1 MKAQRKGGGNKA
13 SHVTL
18 QMVAERVGLTKGT
31 CSAVLNKSAASR
43 SVPLHTQERILAAA
57 RELKYIPS
65 FYARNLRVKRTYMIG
80 VVAEEIG
87 DPYGSLVI
95 SGIERYLRQ
104 KNFFYL
110 TVAHRHDPKLLETYS
125 NILIERG
132 VEGLITVDT
141 SINRALPLP
150 TVAIAGHRRVEGVTN
165 VVLDHR
171 RAARLALNHLT
182 ELGHKEIAFLKGSR
196 VSSDSEDRWKA
207 VCEIAQELCI
217 HMRKE
222 LIIQLEGDDPTPR
235 LGYPFAKKLLARGR
249 PFTALFAYND
259 ISAIGSIQAFQEA
272 GLRVPEDISVVG
284 FDDIQ
289 FAVHNSPSLTTVRQ
303 PLQKMGETAARIL
316 LNRIEGREDCVP
328 EIQIEPELV
337 VRNST
342 ARAATQPMARLPE
355 MRTQAE
361 AAAPGQVILRT
372 HETGPIRANGRPRKS
387 GTVEHKTGVANRH
400 G

>member
-1 MKAQRKGGGNKA
+1 MRVKSDGRVKAQKKA
-13 SHVTL
+13 KPKEPHSVTL

-57 RELKYIPS
+57 RELKYKPS
-65 FYARNLRVKRTYMIG
+65 FYALNLRVKRTYMIG

-125 NILIERG
+125 HILMERG

-141 SINRALPLP
+141 SIDHPLPLP
-150 TVAIAGHRRVEGVTN
+150 TVAVAGHRHVEGVTN
-165 VVLDHR
+165 IVLDHR
-171 RAARLALNHLT
+171 RAARLALKHLT
-182 ELGHKEIAFLKGSR
+182 KLGHKEIAFMKGSR
-196 VSSDSEDRWKA
+196 FSSDSEDRWKA
-207 VCEIAQELCI
+207 ICEVAEELGI
-217 HMRKE
+217 PMPVE
-222 LIIQLEGDDPTPR
+222 LTVQLQGDDPTPN
-235 LGYPFAKKLLARGR
+235 LGYPFAQELLARKR

-259 ISAIGSIQAFQEA
+259 VSAIGSIRAFQEA

-289 FAVHNSPSLTTVRQ
+289 IALQNNPSLTTVRQ
-303 PLQKMGETAARIL
+303 PLQKMGEIAARTL
-316 LNRIEGREDCVP
+316 LNRIEEHEDWVP
-328 EIQIEPELV
+328 EIAIKPEFV

-342 ARAATQPMARLPE
+342 TRALALPVAP
-355 MRTQAE
+355 RDRGDYQE
-361 AAAPGQVILRT
+361 AMM
-372 HETGPIRANGRPRKS
+372 K
-387 GTVEHKTGVANRH
+387 
-400 G
+400 